1 MPLKFSKPRSNQMN
15 YLSYQPAI
23 RQTDTKGYQWQK
35 VSQFV
40 KSCQN
45 ERHLK
50 SIYPEERRCKFL
62 SGRREDEILIKMFL
76 SVCRNQQLCLVSYL
90 SLSALT
96 LSLKLSLNLDLHS
109 STYRHIPAPG
119 LTFVSTE
126 STPKCQKVTEASEL
140 HSPSQSC
147 PVPVRPRAQNSSEA
161 SSTSELHSA
170 ATRRLKYPLFTNNGL
185 RGEKCC
191 S

>member
-1 MPLKFSKPRSNQMN
+1 MPPKFSKPRSNQMN

-50 SIYPEERRCKFL
+50 SIYPEERRCTFL
-62 SGRREDEILIKMFL
+62 SGRREDEIVIQMFL
-76 SVCRNQQLCLVSYL
+76 FVCRNQQLCLVSCPSLCSHPLSQTLPQSRFALNHIQTYTCSRPHICLDWIHSKVPEGYL
-90 SLSALT
+90 SFWTSFTLTKLPSACAPA
-96 LSLKLSLNLDLHS
+96 
-109 STYRHIPAPG
+109 ST
-119 LTFVSTE
+119 
-126 STPKCQKVTEASEL
+126 
-140 HSPSQSC
+140 
-147 PVPVRPRAQNSSEA
+147 NSSEA
-161 SSTSELHSA
+161 SSRSELHSG
-170 ATRRLKYPLFTNNGL
+170 ATRRLKYPLFKFNGL